1 MNTHK
6 IKLFFEGRKG
16 LLPKIEATCRG
27 HRDIIWF
34 HVASYGEFEEAR
46 PVIEA
51 TRARFPERKILMT
64 VFSPTVYV
72 PMQHYKMV
80 DWVFYLPYDTPW
92 HVRRFLDAVRPAKAI
107 FTITDYWPVL
117 LNALRRRKVDTYIM
131 SVRVEPQSHHLK
143 WYDWNYRQ
151 LFRHC
156 YKTVM
161 VHNEESGRLLRQL
174 GAPDVRVMGDP
185 RVDRV
190 VSVAAEK
197 WSNPVVEKWAGGE
210 KVFVAGSTLDAED
223 DMLMEISS
231 RHPEGKFLIIPHEI
245 DPAKVDALLKKAR
258 HGAVRYTDYLDKEA
272 DEQLEKAQILVMD
285 TVGMLSRLYRY
296 GFAALVGGGFTD
308 NAPHSVVEPASYG
321 MPVVFGPVYEREPHG
336 VELVKLGGAFSVNN
350 LQQLEEFYLR
360 CTRDKVFL
368 EESSRIAKAYCA
380 RSTGAT
386 QNIMEVIFG

>member
-1 MNTHK
+1 MNTKK

-16 LLPKIEATCRG
+16 LLPKIEAACG
-27 HRDIIWF
+27 KHRDIIWF

-64 VFSPTVYV
+64 VFSPTVYL
-72 PMQHYKMV
+72 PMQHYPMV

-92 HVRRFLDAVRPAKAI
+92 HVNRFLDAVRPSKAI

-117 LNALRRRKVDTYIM
+117 LNALRRRKVDSYIM

-151 LFRHC
+151 IFRHC

-161 VHNEESGRLLRQL
+161 VHNEESCRLLKRL
-174 GAPDVRVMGDP
+174 GVPDVRVMGDP
-185 RVDRV
+185 RLDRV
-190 VSVAAEK
+190 ISVATEE
-197 WSNPVVEKWAGGE
+197 WSNPVVEKWAGGK

-223 DMLMEISS
+223 AMLMEISA

-245 DPAKVDALLKKAR
+245 DPAKVEALLAKAA
-258 HGAVRYTDYLDKEA
+258 HGAVKYTDYLEKET
-272 DEQLEKAQILVMD
+272 DERLEKAQILIMD

-296 GFAALVGGGFTD
+296 GYAALVGGGFTD

-321 MPVVFGPVYEREPHG
+321 MPVVFGPVYDREPHG
-336 VELVKLGGAFSVNN
+336 VELVRLGGAFSVNS
-350 LQQLEEFYLR
+350 LKELEDFYLR
-360 CTRDKVFL
+360 CKRDKVFL
-368 EESSRIAKAYCA
+368 EESSRIAKDYCA

-386 QNIMEVIFG
+386 KNIMEVIFG

>member
-1 MNTHK
+1 MNTKK

-16 LLPKIEATCRG
+16 LLPKIEAACG
-27 HRDIIWF
+27 KHRDIIWF

-64 VFSPTVYV
+64 VFSPTVYL
-72 PMQHYKMV
+72 PMQHYPMV

-92 HVRRFLDAVRPAKAI
+92 HVNRFLDAVRPSKAI

-117 LNALRRRKVDTYIM
+117 LNALRRRKVDSYIM

-151 LFRHC
+151 IFRHC

-161 VHNEESGRLLRQL
+161 VHNEESCRLLKRL
-174 GAPDVRVMGDP
+174 GVPDVRVMGDP
-185 RVDRV
+185 RLDRV
-190 VSVAAEK
+190 ISVATEE
-197 WSNPVVEKWAGGE
+197 WSNPVVEKWAGGK

-223 DMLMEISS
+223 AMLMEISA

-245 DPAKVDALLKKAR
+245 DPAKVEALLAKAA
-258 HGAVRYTDYLDKEA
+258 HGAVKYTDYLEMEA
-272 DEQLEKAQILVMD
+272 DERLEKAQILIMD

-296 GFAALVGGGFTD
+296 GYAALVGGGFTD

-321 MPVVFGPVYEREPHG
+321 MPVVFGPVYDREPHG
-336 VELVKLGGAFSVNN
+336 VELVRLGGAFSVNN
-350 LQQLEEFYLR
+350 LKELEDFYLR
-360 CTRDKVFL
+360 CKRDKAFL
-368 EESSRIAKAYCA
+368 EESSRIAKDYCA

>member
-1 MNTHK
+1 MNTKK

-16 LLPKIEATCRG
+16 LLPKIEAACG
-27 HRDIIWF
+27 KHRDIIWF

-64 VFSPTVYV
+64 VFSPTVYL
-72 PMQHYKMV
+72 PMQHYPMV

-92 HVRRFLDAVRPAKAI
+92 HVNRFLDAVRPSKAI

-117 LNALRRRKVDTYIM
+117 LNALRRRKVDSYIM

-151 LFRHC
+151 IFRHC

-161 VHNEESGRLLRQL
+161 VHNEESCRLLKRL
-174 GAPDVRVMGDP
+174 GVPDVRVMGDP
-185 RVDRV
+185 RLDRV
-190 VSVAAEK
+190 ISVATEE
-197 WSNPVVEKWAGGE
+197 WSNPVVEKWAGGK

-223 DMLMEISS
+223 AMLMKISA
-231 RHPEGKFLIIPHEI
+231 RHPEDKFLIIPHEI
-245 DPAKVDALLKKAR
+245 DPAKVEALLAKAA
-258 HGAVRYTDYLDKEA
+258 HGAVKYTDYLEKEA
-272 DEQLEKAQILVMD
+272 DERLEKAQILIMD

-296 GFAALVGGGFTD
+296 GYAALVGGGFTD

-321 MPVVFGPVYEREPHG
+321 MPVVFGPVYDREPHG
-336 VELVKLGGAFSVNN
+336 VELVRLGGAFSVNN
-350 LQQLEEFYLR
+350 LKELEDFYLR
-360 CTRDKVFL
+360 CKRDKAFL
-368 EESSRIAKAYCA
+368 EESSRIAKDYCA